1 MIKLYICLFICSFV
15 CLCICCGC
23 AELYDALD
31 CYKIAMQDPV
41 SQRNPVHYFEI
52 AAILL
57 RLGRHQVSY

>member
-1 MIKLYICLFICSFV
+1 VFDLIISFFV
-15 CLCICCGC
+15 
-23 AELYDALD
+23 ELYDALD

-57 RLGRHQVSY
+57 RLGRHQVRGIGNIYYEKSNV